1 MSGVELGTFRSGN
14 ITAGLCK
21 SLFQTGVQERQ
32 RRLSPA
38 LTFKALAGVHVSSC
52 EGRASSG
59 YPSSATSVMRGKE
72 NALESP
78 EEGLCTHSCGAGLG
92 GQGRWAGTEP
102 HAWPSPRPRLPPTLG
117 RWPAHTSHRTLPSE
131 WFFSPTHWRVSI
143 SHRVPPV
150 EPHLPAVSF
159 PEGKAR
165 LLMAPGVGLSMLLF
179 VSERGSHVSQ
189 AGL

>member
-1 MSGVELGTFRSGN
+1 MSGVELGTFCSGN

-21 SLFQTGVQERQ
+21 SVFQTGVQERQ
-32 RRLSPA
+32 RQLSPA
-38 LTFKALAGVHVSSC
+38 LTFKALARVCVSSC
-52 EGRASSG
+52 KGRFSSG
-59 YPSSATSVMRGKE
+59 YPSSATSVTRGKE
-72 NALESP
+72 SALESP

-92 GQGRWAGTEP
+92 GQGCWAGTEP
-102 HAWPSPRPRLPPTLG
+102 HAWPRLPPTLG

-131 WFFSPTHWRVSI
+131 WLFSPTHWRVSI
-143 SHRVPPV
+143 SHRVPPKRFV
-150 EPHLPAVSF
+150 EPPLPAVSF
-159 PEGKAR
+159 PEGKPR

>member
-1 MSGVELGTFRSGN
+1 MNWEPSVLGFP
-14 ITAGLCK
+14 
-21 SLFQTGVQERQ
+21 
-32 RRLSPA
+32 SPPGSA
-38 LTFKALAGVHVSSC
+38 KVSSRLVSRN
-52 EGRASSG
+52 G
-59 YPSSATSVMRGKE
+59 SAGSALHLLSRRWPGCVFPAVKGGFSQGTLPVPLQWGKE
-72 NALESP
+72 SALESP
-78 EEGLCTHSCGAGLG
+78 EEGLCTHSCGACLG

-117 RWPAHTSHRTLPSE
+117 RWPAPISHRTLPSE
-131 WFFSPTHWRVSI
+131 WLFSPTHWRVSV
-143 SHRVPPV
+143 SHRVPPKRFV
-150 EPHLPAVSF
+150 EPPLPAVSF